1 MVTVPVIGAS
11 LTQRETIAVLAACSL
26 TLLALTLAM
35 FAFSR
40 RWQDPDKGLLS
51 DSVHLM
57 EGNHRGN
64 NGHIVDHIK
73 LSAIV
78 GMCFYLF
85 PCLFYT
91 WGVLLPNYQCFNKI
105 YVSLVL
111 LSKCYTAHSV

>member
-1 MVTVPVIGAS
+1 MMVTVSVISAS
-11 LTQRETIAVLAACSL
+11 LSQRETIVVLAACSL

-73 LSAIV
+73 LSAVV
-78 GMCFYLF
+78 GMYF
-85 PCLFYT
+85 
-91 WGVLLPNYQCFNKI
+91 
-105 YVSLVL
+105 
-111 LSKCYTAHSV
+111 